1 MSIFLNSDQIH
12 AIAQEH
18 QVSYRVADLYAE
30 YVAKAKQ
37 KNMVLDMGRNAVR
50 DSTRQKTY
58 NAENK
63 FMAMH
68 GRGVVFHTVEE
79 AQKFADKVFASKVW
93 EKHKTKRVSNCS
105 PRIEYSNKLTRY
117 SGVAYSNRIV
127 LGRTGMNAYILLHE
141 LAHTN
146 GHRHHDSTFRK
157 CLVDFVTKFMG
168 KEQGA
173 LLKKY
178 FKDAGLKMTTPTAKP
193 IKEFKD
199 WYAFYKRAEVARYAR
214 NNFQN

>member
-12 AIAQEH
+12 AIAQDH

-30 YVAKAKQ
+30 YVSKAKQ
-37 KNMVLDMGRNAVR
+37 KNMVLNMGRNTLR

-63 FMAMH
+63 FMANH
-68 GRGVVFHTVEE
+68 GRGVWFSTVEE

-93 EKHKTKRVSNCS
+93 EKHKTNRVSSTS
-105 PRIEYSNKLTRY
+105 PRIEYSNKMTRY
-117 SGVAYSNRIV
+117 SGMAYSNRIV
-127 LGRTGMNAYILLHE
+127 LSRNGMNAYILLHE

-157 CLVDFVTKFMG
+157 CLVAFVTKFMG
-168 KEQGA
+168 KAEGEF
-173 LLKKY
+173 LKQY
-178 FKDAGLKMTTPTAKP
+178 FKDAGLKMAVPTVKP
-193 IKEFKD
+193 VKEFKD
-199 WYAFYKRAEVARYAR
+199 WYAFYKRAAVARCAR
-214 NNFQN
+214 NNS

>member
-93 EKHKTKRVSNCS
+93 ES
-105 PRIEYSNKLTRY
+105 TRP
-117 SGVAYSNRIV
+117 SV
-127 LGRTGMNAYILLHE
+127 LATVRLELSIPTSLLAIAV
-141 LAHTN
+141 L
-146 GHRHHDSTFRK
+146 
-157 CLVDFVTKFMG
+157 
-168 KEQGA
+168 
-173 LLKKY
+173 
-178 FKDAGLKMTTPTAKP
+178 PTA
-193 IKEFKD
+193 I
-199 WYAFYKRAEVARYAR
+199 ALSLVVLA
-214 NNFQN
+214 